1 MKTNADIMTKYQE
14 ESIRKELRV
23 GEERKPVSDYFS
35 NCGAQVPDGTK
46 FCPSCG
52 KPCSTGE
59 KVKQAAEDVFN
70 KSEQE
75 LGNAFEDVKQNFQGG
90 TGSTPPPYSGGR
102 LKEDRSLVTY
112 ILLSLVTCGIYG
124 YYFIYKLAEEVNIAC
139 EGDGEQ
145 TSGLVAFIL
154 LSFITCGI
162 YAYYWYYKLGNRLA
176 ANAIR
181 YNLNFQE
188 NGTTV
193 LMWCIFGA
201 FLCGIGQF
209 FACLLYTSDAADE

>member
-1 MKTNADIMTKYQE
+1 MEK
-14 ESIRKELRV
+14 KEKRFQIILAIAVVVLLYLVLEGFGITCPIKFLTGISCAGCGMSRAWMAV
-23 GEERKPVSDYFS
+23 FHLDFARAFYFH
-35 NCGAQVPDGTK
+35 PL
-46 FCPSCG
+46 F
-52 KPCSTGE
+52 
-59 KVKQAAEDVFN
+59 F
-70 KSEQE
+70 
-75 LGNAFEDVKQNFQGG
+75 
-90 TGSTPPPYSGGR
+90 TPP
-102 LKEDRSLVTY
+102 V
-112 ILLSLVTCGIYG
+112 ILLVILLKKRIKPAFYKG
-124 YYFIYKLAEEVNIAC
+124 FIFTMIALYVIVYLYRMIW
-139 EGDGEQ
+139 GDHQ
-145 TSGLVAFIL
+145 VVVFIL

-209 FACLLYTSDAADE
+209 VAMHILIKNSNMICAAYNRSKGL

>member
-1 MKTNADIMTKYQE
+1 MFCA
-14 ESIRKELRV
+14 
-23 GEERKPVSDYFS
+23 

-112 ILLSLVTCGIYG
+112 ILLHWLPAVYTAIILFTNWLRKLILPARVMASRLQDLLHLFYCHSLPAV
-124 YYFIYKLAEEVNIAC
+124 FML
-139 EGDGEQ
+139 
-145 TSGLVAFIL
+145 
-154 LSFITCGI
+154 IT
-162 YAYYWYYKLGNRLA
+162 
-176 ANAIR
+176 
-181 YNLNFQE
+181 
-188 NGTTV
+188 GTTNWEIV
-193 LMWCIFGA
+193 
-201 FLCGIGQF
+201 
-209 FACLLYTSDAADE
+209 

>member
-1 MKTNADIMTKYQE
+1 MFCA
-14 ESIRKELRV
+14 
-23 GEERKPVSDYFS
+23 

-139 EGDGEQ
+139 EVMASRLQD
-145 TSGLVAFIL
+145 L
-154 LSFITCGI
+154 LHLFYCHSLPAVFMLIT
-162 YAYYWYYKLGNRLA
+162 
-176 ANAIR
+176 
-181 YNLNFQE
+181 
-188 NGTTV
+188 GTTNWEIV
-193 LMWCIFGA
+193 
-201 FLCGIGQF
+201 
-209 FACLLYTSDAADE
+209 

>member
-1 MKTNADIMTKYQE
+1 MFCA
-14 ESIRKELRV
+14 
-23 GEERKPVSDYFS
+23 

-124 YYFIYKLAEEVNIAC
+124 YYFIYKLAEEVNIAYN
-139 EGDGEQ
+139 
-145 TSGLVAFIL
+145 GLI
-154 LSFITCGI
+154 
-162 YAYYWYYKLGNRLA
+162 N
-176 ANAIR
+176 
-181 YNLNFQE
+181 
-188 NGTTV
+188 
-193 LMWCIFGA
+193 
-201 FLCGIGQF
+201 
-209 FACLLYTSDAADE
+209 

>member
-1 MKTNADIMTKYQE
+1 M
-14 ESIRKELRV
+14 
-23 GEERKPVSDYFS
+23 
-35 NCGAQVPDGTK
+35 
-46 FCPSCG
+46 
-52 KPCSTGE
+52 
-59 KVKQAAEDVFN
+59 KQAAEDVFN

-124 YYFIYKLAEEVNIAC
+124 YYFI
-139 EGDGEQ
+139 
-145 TSGLVAFIL
+145 SGLVAFIL

-176 ANAIR
+176 ANAVR

-209 FACLLYTSDAADE
+209 IAMHILIKNSNMICAAYNRSKGL

>member
-1 MKTNADIMTKYQE
+1 MFCA
-14 ESIRKELRV
+14 
-23 GEERKPVSDYFS
+23 

-124 YYFIYKLAEEVNIAC
+124 WLRKL
-139 EGDGEQ
+139 
-145 TSGLVAFIL
+145 IL
-154 LSFITCGI
+154 PAREMASRLRDLLHLFYCHSLPAVFMPIT
-162 YAYYWYYKLGNRLA
+162 
-176 ANAIR
+176 
-181 YNLNFQE
+181 
-188 NGTTV
+188 GTTNWEIV
-193 LMWCIFGA
+193 
-201 FLCGIGQF
+201 
-209 FACLLYTSDAADE
+209 